1 VVLLRSLRDSD
12 LPAIV
17 EACQDPEIPR
27 WTAVPSPYTEDDA
40 RSFLSSTAGDQADGS
55 RLTLAVVDPGG
66 GLLLGSIGLRVNRE
80 DAVGQLGYWVAA
92 PARRRGVA
100 ARAVTLLSR
109 WAFDALSLAR
119 VQLLADTDNPA
130 SQRVAERA
138 GFKREGVLRSYREQ
152 KGERRSSV
160 LYSLLSTDPLGR

>member
-1 VVLLRSLRDSD
+1 VVLLRSLRESD

-40 RSFLSSTAGDQADGS
+40 RSFLSSAARDQAEGT
-55 RLTLAVVDPGG
+55 RLTLALVDPDAGS
-66 GLLLGSIGLRVNRE
+66 LLGSIGLRVNRE

-100 ARAVTLLSR
+100 TRAVALLSR
-109 WAFDALSLAR
+109 WAFDSLSLAR
-119 VQLLADTDNPA
+119 VQLLADTDNRP

-138 GFKREGVLRSYREQ
+138 GFKREGVLRSHREQ
-152 KGERRSSV
+152 KGKRKSSV
-160 LYSLLSTDPLGR
+160 LYSLLSSDPLGR